1 VIPEPT
7 NLELWRAEQTAERTA
22 RFLTRRPP
30 VFAPA
35 GELPA
40 EAAAWLARYQA
51 GATGSL
57 VLVGP
62 TGSGKTWTL
71 WRLAETLIRSGWRGG
86 FEIAP
91 AYEVRRATDRP
102 LDTDAIHRW
111 RTADLWA
118 LDDLGSVSVT
128 DWGADALLTIIDHRW
143 QHQRPTLITTNAAD
157 LRSLLGDRVAS
168 RIADGAT
175 VAHITAPDRRR
186 RNGAS
191 R

>member
-1 VIPEPT
+1 MNPEPT
-7 NLELWRAEQTAERTA
+7 ALELWRTEQTAERTA
-22 RFLTRRPP
+22 RFLGRRPP
-30 VFAPA
+30 VFAPE

-40 EAAAWLARYQA
+40 AAKTWLTHYRA
-51 GATGSL
+51 GHTGSL

-71 WRLAETLIRSGWRGG
+71 WKLAEQLIRSGWRGA
-86 FEIAP
+86 FDIAP

-102 LDTDAIHRW
+102 ADTEAIHRW

-128 DWGADALLTIIDHRW
+128 DWGADALLSIIDHRW

-157 LRSLLGDRVAS
+157 LRALLGDRVAS

-186 RNGAS
+186 QNGQ